1 MSKRVLVASTIGAVA
16 KSLGNLC
23 ENHGGHVTYF
33 EQGKSFLKQ
42 LIDGK
47 HEVLMVELNF
57 IEGEHRDLI
66 TRIRAKK
73 QLQDLFVVVYAPA
86 EMSKEE
92 QARANGV
99 NAVLTAPFTDYKI
112 VSLFKRAFALPKQ
125 CLFISSCSH
134 EEFSAALTTMGYDFQ
149 QILSAKEALMEDNSP
164 QVPDFIVVD
173 YNLSDMKGIEF
184 VERAKECNRFQKV
197 PILKAGITWDNDF
210 QQILSVDDRTIRI

>member
-1 MSKRVLVASTIGAVA
+1 MLVASTIGAVA

-33 EQGKSFLKQ
+33 EQGKSLLKQ

-99 NAVLTAPFTDYKI
+99 N
-112 VSLFKRAFALPKQ
+112 R
-125 CLFISSCSH
+125 
-134 EEFSAALTTMGYDFQ
+134 
-149 QILSAKEALMEDNSP
+149 
-164 QVPDFIVVD
+164 
-173 YNLSDMKGIEF
+173 
-184 VERAKECNRFQKV
+184 VERNTARATGVKRVKRGKRREKTESTASNGGSNQDKRGKASANGVNRVKRSKARAKVFNKDKRSQARLIGVNRVNRSQVKN
-197 PILKAGITWDNDF
+197 I
-210 QQILSVDDRTIRI
+210 